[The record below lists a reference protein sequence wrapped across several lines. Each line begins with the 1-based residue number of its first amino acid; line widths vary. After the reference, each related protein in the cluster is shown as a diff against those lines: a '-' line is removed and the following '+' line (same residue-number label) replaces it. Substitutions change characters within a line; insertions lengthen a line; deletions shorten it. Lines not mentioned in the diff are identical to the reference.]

1 MKNLKTVSFF
11 VLVTILLAGCSSYT
25 SETTGWN
32 YNDSKWGGF
41 EVSQNTEQ
49 MTGYGLVFIEGGS
62 FQMGRVSD
70 DTRYQWNNTQHTV
83 TVSSFYM
90 DETEVRNVD
99 YREYI
104 YWLNRAYG
112 SEYPEYVRN
121 AYPDTNAWREK
132 LRYAEPMVEYYFQ
145 TPNYQDYPVVG
156 VSWEQ
161 ASAYCIWRSNRVN
174 ERIAIDAGILPLDFT
189 DLRGESAFQTD
200 VYFAG
205 LYRGETK
212 QEMENLDPAA
222 GGEPRRV
229 NKADGIFLPNYRLPT
244 EAEWEFAALG
254 LVGTMIDG
262 RIVEHRVYP
271 WNGQSVRSAEK
282 DYYGQFL
289 ANFKRSR
296 GDNMG
301 VAGDLNDGYVYTAPV
316 RWYFPNDYGLYNMAG
331 NVSEWCMDVYRKQTQ
346 PLDGEEVNPFRG
358 NIYKTYTIV
367 DEEILINDTS
377 GGIVYRNVDEDLN
390 RRNYRQADNVNYLDG
405 DYAST
410 IFDPQTNQ
418 NLVNWSGS
426 SVDEEEAV
434 EEGSADYLSNPDSV
448 TNMMYRRNSTD
459 KNSITS
465 MLNNKVRV
473 VKGGSWNDRIY
484 WMQPGTRRYYD
495 QDKSTAW
502 IGFRCAMDR
511 LGAQKIEKK

>member
-1 MKNLKTVSFF
+1 MKSLKTVSFF
-11 VLVTILLAGCSSYT
+11 VLATMLLAGCSSYT

-145 TPNYQDYPVVG
+145 TPNYNDYPVVG

-174 ERIAIDAGILPLDFT
+174 EKIAIDAGILPLDFT

-254 LVGTMIDG
+254 MVGAMVDG

-367 DEEILINDTS
+367 DEEILINDTN
-377 GGIVYRNVDEDLN
+377 GGIVYRNVDDDLN

-418 NLVNWSGS
+418 NLVSWTES
-426 SVDEEEAV
+426 SDSEEEV
-434 EEGSADYLSNPDSV
+434 EEGAADYLTNQDSV
-448 TNMMYRRNSTD
+448 TNMMYRRNSANKST
-459 KNSITS
+459 ITS

-511 LGAQKIEKK
+511 LGAQRIEK